1 MSIENKTQKQESK
14 QGALQDLQDSVNRL
28 KELLKDQEKKEGLLK
43 MTPLTK
49 EWNNF
54 LNQ

>member
-1 MSIENKTQKQESK
+1 MPQSKTQKQVPT

-28 KELLKDQEKKEGLLK
+28 KDLLKEQEKEQGLLK
-43 MTPLTK
+43 MTPLPK